1 MDKVDYDYM
10 INFFKSM
17 NDEKLMNYDITSVSM
32 IGERSWAPWMMV
44 KMIDGTEYTYKGNE
58 IIDFIKNIKYK
69 DRNKKIKQIYDRI
82 SNR

>member
-10 INFFKSM
+10 INFFRSM
-17 NDEKLMNYDITSVSM
+17 NEEKFLYYGIISVSL

-44 KMIDGTEYTYKGNE
+44 KMIDETEHTYKGNE